1 MFLRENA
8 TLVQKEYVAP
18 PKTRFN
24 VDVGAMVPG
33 LSNERF
39 GAFVQST
46 APIFVERAIYS
57 NAGGVL
63 WSAGTD
69 ATATRIP

>member
-1 MFLRENA
+1 M
-8 TLVQKEYVAP
+8 AP
-18 PKTRFN
+18 QSRFN
-24 VDVGAMVPG
+24 VDVASMVPE

-46 APIFVERAIYS
+46 LPIFVERAMYS
-57 NAGGVL
+57 NAGGTR